1 MKKFFGPLLTAG
13 TLLALLYTVY
23 GYREQNEK
31 LKNEL
36 NTIAPGFL
44 EGGDIEK
51 AKYIDSLTNLID
63 SLHDELFISNN
74 TLGRYE
80 ISLQNL
86 EEVNPKAA
94 KQFNDFLTNETE

>member
-31 LKNEL
+31 LKSEL

-44 EGGDIEK
+44 EGGDIGK
-51 AKYIDSLTNLID
+51 ANIVDSLNDEIFNLQ
-63 SLHDELFISNN
+63 SMN
-74 TLGRYE
+74 GRYE
-80 ISLQNL
+80 LSLQYL

-94 KQFNDFLTNETE
+94 KQFNDYLTNETE

>member
-63 SLHDELFISNN
+63 SLHDEAFISNN

>member
-63 SLHDELFISNN
+63 SLQHEAFISNN

-94 KQFNDFLTNETE
+94 KQFNDFLTYETE

>member
-1 MKKFFGPLLTAG
+1 MKKFLAPLLTAG
-13 TLLALLYTVY
+13 TMLALLYTVY

-63 SLHDELFISNN
+63 SLHDEAFISNN

>member
-31 LKNEL
+31 LKSEL
-36 NTIAPGFL
+36 KTVAPGFL
-44 EGGDIEK
+44 EGGNIGK
-51 AKYIDSLTNLID
+51 ANIVDSLNDEIFNLQ
-63 SLHDELFISNN
+63 SMN
-74 TLGRYE
+74 GRYE
-80 ISLQNL
+80 LSLQYL

-94 KQFNDFLTNETE
+94 KQFNDYLSHETE

>member
-44 EGGDIEK
+44 EGGNIGK
-51 AKYIDSLTNLID
+51 ANYTDSLTSVIDSLR
-63 SLHDELFISNN
+63 DEYFIANN
-74 TLGRYE
+74 AMNRYE
-80 ISLQNL
+80 LSLQHL

-94 KQFNDFLTNETE
+94 KQFTDFLTHETE